1 MAARQETPVG
11 TCRAGLAPIPLLSA
25 DQSPTDDRTE
35 LVARRESAGALGAFS
50 GVALLSLRAKLV
62 LLVQTRVKGDRMQG
76 HIRRRGK
83 ASYEYIVDVGVAA
96 AQRCSD
102 CGRRFWIE
110 RKPRPACPR
119 CGGALVESE
128 ERRRT
133 TKAGFAT
140 RKECAQGR

>member
-1 MAARQETPVG
+1 M
-11 TCRAGLAPIPLLSA
+11 
-25 DQSPTDDRTE
+25 
-35 LVARRESAGALGAFS
+35 GAFS

-96 AQRCSD
+96 AQRCQD

-140 RKECAQGR
+140 RKECAQAMNRLLVAVAEQSFIATTKLTVREYLQQEWLPAAMSTVRPSTPA